1 MDKKKENVIGSFY
14 VGLGRTEK
22 GRFTLWLQVLTS
34 VSQSTVLK
42 RLREDGWKPLERKAI
57 LAGIENDEWRDGL
70 MQQ

>member
-1 MDKKKENVIGSFY
+1 
-14 VGLGRTEK
+14 
-22 GRFTLWLQVLTS
+22 